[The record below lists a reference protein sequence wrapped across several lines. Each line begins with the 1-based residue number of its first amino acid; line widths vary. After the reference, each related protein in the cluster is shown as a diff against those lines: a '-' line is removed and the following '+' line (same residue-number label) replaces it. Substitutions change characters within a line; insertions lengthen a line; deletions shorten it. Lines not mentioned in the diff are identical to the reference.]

1 MVADGG
7 MVIQANESIVHSLGV
22 SHNIRIWTG
31 NRIRV
36 ADKNKRLR
44 RFRVD
49 VHVGVLILVPSL

>member
-1 MVADGG
+1 MVADRG
-7 MVIQANESIVHSLGV
+7 MVIQANESIVHPLGV
-22 SHNIRIWTG
+22 GHNIRIWTG

-44 RFRVD
+44 GIRVD